1 MEKICYKQKK
11 CYAMLRKFAEMVRL
25 LVFNAL
31 FSSERALLSV

>member
-1 MEKICYKQKK
+1 MLDKEQVLC
-11 CYAMLRKFAEMVRL
+11 AVLRKVAEMARC